1 MSRLLARRERVTMD
15 IKEASFDYLCRNCG
29 RPVKVALPTTN
40 RGYSDKLKREC
51 LKIYSMACVCD
62 QLSMVI
68 ACSLYNYYYLA
79 KSSGKTLARCLYTR
93 TNS

>member
-1 MSRLLARRERVTMD
+1 MSRLLARREPVIME

-51 LKIYSMACVCD
+51 LKIYVNGMVCE
-62 QLSMVI
+62 QLSVVI
-68 ACSLYNYYYLA
+68 ACSLYNHYYLA
-79 KSSGKTLARCLYTR
+79 KSSGKTVARCLYT
-93 TNS
+93 